1 MATIDDLD
9 KQSISEMTMEELQNS
24 LLDIRKS
31 RRTPSRKATKKVSK
45 KKAEINID
53 NLDDSAVDA
62 LLKKLE
68 GKVK

>member
-1 MATIDDLD
+1 
-9 KQSISEMTMEELQNS
+9 MTMEELHNS

-31 RRTPSRKATKKVSK
+31 RLAPSRKAKKKVSK
-45 KKAEINID
+45 KKVEINID

-68 GKVK
+68 EKIK